1 MLARKPI
8 NANNPRTVVIT
19 LAISS
24 LKGGVGKT
32 TCAINLAFSLAKRG
46 LKVLL
51 VDADPQGSVGMSLSP
66 SAQTYVGLFEVVN
79 GGTPFEQA
87 VLKTK
92 LESLSII
99 MSGKIPASEISKW
112 CASLQDGE
120 RLKPFFK
127 TAQDAGFDI
136 VLLDTPSG
144 LHGPTEGILR
154 SCSHVLVPQQCEP
167 LALRSLMLTVDFLNQ
182 LQTENEEAC
191 SLVGVVL
198 TMADAHVEDTKKIV
212 EEIKRVLPPELV
224 CNAMLPRDPAIIHA
238 SMKGMPLGLLRG
250 GAPPAIS
257 LVFDQLA
264 AEIETKLELASPE
277 QNDEYVS
284 LVV

>member
-1 MLARKPI
+1 M
-8 NANNPRTVVIT
+8 IT

-32 TCAINLAFSLAKRG
+32 TTAINLAFSCARRG
-46 LKVLL
+46 WKTLL
-51 VDADPQGSVGMSLSP
+51 VDSDPQGSVGLSLSP
-66 SAQTYVGLFEVVN
+66 SAQAYTGLYEILNN
-79 GGTPFEQA
+79 GVPFDQA

-92 LESLSII
+92 IETLNII
-99 MSGKIPASEISKW
+99 MAGKIPANEISKW
-112 CASLQDGE
+112 CSSLQDGQ
-120 RLKPFFK
+120 RLAPFFK
-127 TAQDAGFDI
+127 AAQEMGYDLVI
-136 VLLDTPSG
+136 LDTPSG

-198 TMADAHVEDTKKIV
+198 TMADPQVEDTRKIV

-224 CNAMLPRDPAIIHA
+224 FQAMLPRDPAVIHA

-250 GAPPAIS
+250 GAPPAIA

-264 AEIETKLELASPE
+264 AELESKLDLVAPE
-277 QNDEYVS
+277 QSDEYVS

>member
-1 MLARKPI
+1 
-8 NANNPRTVVIT
+8 VIT

-32 TCAINLAFSLAKRG
+32 TTAINLAFSVAKRG
-46 LKVLL
+46 LKTLL
-51 VDADPQGSVGMSLSP
+51 VDADPQGSVGLSLSP
-66 SAQTYVGLFEVVN
+66 SAQTYTGLFEILNSGV
-79 GGTPFEQA
+79 PFDQA
-87 VLKTK
+87 LLKTK
-92 LESLSII
+92 LDTLGIV
-99 MSGKIPASEISKW
+99 MSGKIPTNEISKW
-112 CASLQDGE
+112 CTSLQDGQ
-120 RLKPFFK
+120 RLAPFFK
-127 TAQDAGFDI
+127 SAAEAGYDI
-136 VLLDTPSG
+136 VILDTPSG

-198 TMADAHVEDTKKIV
+198 TMADSQVEDTKKIV

-224 CNAMLPRDPAIIHA
+224 FQAMLPRDSAIIHA
-238 SMKGMPLGLLRG
+238 SMKGMPLGLLRS
-250 GAPPAIS
+250 GAPPAIA

-264 AEIETKLELASPE
+264 AELESKLELVAPE
-277 QNDEYVS
+277 QSDEYIS

>member
-1 MLARKPI
+1 M
-8 NANNPRTVVIT
+8 IT

-66 SAQTYVGLFEVVN
+66 SAQTYVGLYEVV
-79 GGTPFEQA
+79 GSGTPFDQA

-92 LESLSII
+92 LDTLSIM
-99 MSGKIPASEISKW
+99 MSGKIPANEISKW
-112 CASLQDGE
+112 CSSLQDGQ
-120 RLKPFFK
+120 RLAPFFK
-127 TAQDAGFDI
+127 TAADSGFEV

-154 SCSHVLVPQQCEP
+154 SCTHVLVPQQCEP

-182 LQTENEEAC
+182 LQTDNEEAC
-191 SLVGVVL
+191 QLVGVVL

-212 EEIKRVLPPELV
+212 DEIKRVLPPELV
-224 CNAMLPRDPAIIHA
+224 FHAMLPRDPAIIHA

-264 AEIETKLELASPE
+264 AEIEAKLELAAPD

>member
-1 MLARKPI
+1 M
-8 NANNPRTVVIT
+8 IT

-32 TCAINLAFSLAKRG
+32 TCAINLAFSFAKRG
-46 LKVLL
+46 IKTLL
-51 VDADPQGSVGMSLSP
+51 VDADPQGSVGLSLSP
-66 SAQTYVGLFEVVN
+66 SAQSYVGLYELLN
-79 GGTPFEQA
+79 NGTPFDQA

-92 LESLSII
+92 LDTLNIV
-99 MSGKIPASEISKW
+99 MSGKIPTSEISKW
-112 CASLQDGE
+112 CSSLQDGQ
-120 RLKPFFK
+120 RLAPFFK
-127 TAQDAGFDI
+127 TAAEAGYQL

-154 SCSHVLVPQQCEP
+154 CCSHVLVPQQCEP

-191 SLVGVVL
+191 SLIGVVL
-198 TMADAHVEDTKKIV
+198 TMADPMVEDTRKIV

-224 CNAMLPRDPAIIHA
+224 CQAMLPRDAAIIHA

-264 AEIETKLELASPE
+264 AELETKLDLVSPE
-277 QNDEYVS
+277 QSDEYIS

>member
-1 MLARKPI
+1 
-8 NANNPRTVVIT
+8 VIT

-66 SAQTYVGLFEVVN
+66 SAQTYLGLYEIVHS
-79 GGTPFEQA
+79 GTPFDQA

-92 LESLSII
+92 LEALSIV
-99 MSGKIPASEISKW
+99 MSGKIPPNEISKW
-112 CASLQDGE
+112 CTSLQDGQ
-120 RLKPFFK
+120 RLAPFFK
-127 TAQDAGFDI
+127 TASEAGFDLI
-136 VLLDTPSG
+136 LLDTPSG

-154 SCSHVLVPQQCEP
+154 SCTHVLVPQQCEP

-191 SLVGVVL
+191 QLVGVVL
-198 TMADAHVEDTKKIV
+198 TMADPHVEDTKKIV
-212 EEIKRVLPPELV
+212 DEIKRVLPPELV
-224 CNAMLPRDPAIIHA
+224 FQAMLPRDPAIIHA
-238 SMKGMPLGLLRG
+238 SMKGMPLGLIRG
-250 GAPPAIS
+250 GKPPAIS

-264 AEIETKLELASPE
+264 AELEAKLELAAPD

>member
-1 MLARKPI
+1 
-8 NANNPRTVVIT
+8 VIT

-32 TCAINLAFSLAKRG
+32 TCAINLAFSFAKRG
-46 LKVLL
+46 MKTLL
-51 VDADPQGSVGMSLSP
+51 VDADPQGSVGLSLSP
-66 SAQTYVGLFEVVN
+66 SAQTYVGLYENVVTN
-79 GGTPFEQA
+79 TPFDQV

-92 LESLSII
+92 IESLGIV
-99 MSGKIPASEISKW
+99 MAGKIPTNEISKW
-112 CASLQDGE
+112 CTSLQDGH
-120 RLKPFFK
+120 RLEGFFK
-127 TAQDAGFDI
+127 AAEEAKYD
-136 VLLDTPSG
+136 VVVLDTPSG

-198 TMADAHVEDTKKIV
+198 TMADPDVEDTKKIV
-212 EEIKRVLPPELV
+212 EEIRRVLPPELV
-224 CNAMLPRDPAIIHA
+224 CSAMLPRDPAIIRA
-238 SMKGMPLGLLRG
+238 SMKGMPLGLVKG
-250 GAPPAIS
+250 GAPPAIA
-257 LVFDQLA
+257 LAFDQLA
-264 AEIETKLELASPE
+264 AELEGKLELASPE
-277 QNDEYVS
+277 QSDEYVS

>member
-1 MLARKPI
+1 
-8 NANNPRTVVIT
+8 VIT

-46 LKVLL
+46 LKTLL
-51 VDADPQGSVGMSLSP
+51 VDADPQGSVGLSLSP
-66 SAQTYVGLFEVVN
+66 SAQSYSGLYEILN
-79 GGTPFEQA
+79 GTLPFDQA
-87 VLKTK
+87 MLKTK
-92 LESLSII
+92 IESLGIV
-99 MSGKIPASEISKW
+99 MAGKIPTAEISKW
-112 CASLQDGE
+112 CSSLENGE
-120 RLKPFFK
+120 RVKPLFK
-127 TAQDAGFDI
+127 AAQDAGFQI
-136 VLLDTPSG
+136 VVIDTPSG

-154 SCSHVLVPQQCEP
+154 ASSHVLVPQQCEP

-182 LQTENEEAC
+182 LQTENEDAC

-198 TMADAHVEDTKKIV
+198 TMADANVEDTKKIV
-212 EEIKRVLPPELV
+212 DEIRRVLPPELV
-224 CNAMLPRDPAIIHA
+224 CQAMLPRDSAIIHA

-264 AEIETKLELASPE
+264 AELEHKLELATPE
-277 QNDEYVS
+277 QSDEYVS

>member
-1 MLARKPI
+1 M
-8 NANNPRTVVIT
+8 IT

-32 TCAINLAFSLAKRG
+32 TCAINLAFSFAKRG
-46 LKVLL
+46 LKTLL
-51 VDADPQGSVGMSLSP
+51 VDADPQGSVGLSLSP
-66 SAQTYVGLFEVVN
+66 SAQTYVGLYEVLN
-79 GGTPFEQA
+79 TGTPFDQA

-92 LESLSII
+92 LETLEHHHVGQNPRPTKSP
-99 MSGKIPASEISKW
+99 SGARACRTVSASRRSSRRPPKPAYD
-112 CASLQDGE
+112 L
-120 RLKPFFK
+120 
-127 TAQDAGFDI
+127 

-198 TMADAHVEDTKKIV
+198 TMADPHVEDTKKIV

-224 CNAMLPRDPAIIHA
+224 CQAMLPRDSGDYPRQHEGHA
-238 SMKGMPLGLLRG
+238 ARPDPWRRAARHCACLR
-250 GAPPAIS
+250 S
-257 LVFDQLA
+257 
-264 AEIETKLELASPE
+264 TCRRT
-277 QNDEYVS
+277 
-284 LVV
+284 

>member
-1 MLARKPI
+1 
-8 NANNPRTVVIT
+8 VIT

-32 TCAINLAFSLAKRG
+32 TTAINLAFSCAKRG
-46 LKVLL
+46 WKTLL
-51 VDADPQGSVGMSLSP
+51 VDADPQGSVGLSLSP
-66 SAQTYVGLFEVVN
+66 SAQAYIGLYEVVTA
-79 GGTPFEQA
+79 GVPFEQA
-87 VLKTK
+87 ALKTK
-92 LESLSII
+92 LETLKIV
-99 MSGKIPASEISKW
+99 MAGKIPSSEISKW
-112 CASLQDGE
+112 CASLHDGQ
-120 RLKPFFK
+120 RLQPFFK
-127 TAQDAGFDI
+127 TAKEAGYDLVI
-136 VLLDTPSG
+136 LDTPSG

-182 LQTENEEAC
+182 LQTENEDAC

-198 TMADAHVEDTKKIV
+198 TMADSEVEDTTKIV

-224 CNAMLPRDPAIIHA
+224 CQAMLPRDPAVIHA
-238 SMKGMPLGLLRG
+238 SMKGMPLGLIRG
-250 GAPPAIS
+250 GAPPPIA

-264 AEIETKLELASPE
+264 AEVETKLGLIAPE

>member
-1 MLARKPI
+1 
-8 NANNPRTVVIT
+8 VIT

-32 TCAINLAFSLAKRG
+32 TCAINLAFSFAKRG
-46 LKVLL
+46 IKTLL
-51 VDADPQGSVGMSLSP
+51 VDADPQGSVGLSLSP
-66 SAQTYVGLFEVVN
+66 SAQSYVGLYELLN
-79 GGTPFEQA
+79 NGTPFDQA

-92 LESLSII
+92 LDTLNIV
-99 MSGKIPASEISKW
+99 MSGKIPTSEISKW
-112 CASLQDGE
+112 CSSLQDGQ
-120 RLKPFFK
+120 RLAPFFK
-127 TAQDAGFDI
+127 TAAEAGYQL

-154 SCSHVLVPQQCEP
+154 CCSHVLVPQQCEP

-191 SLVGVVL
+191 SLIGVVL
-198 TMADAHVEDTKKIV
+198 TMADPMVEDTRKIV

-224 CNAMLPRDPAIIHA
+224 CQAMLPRDAAIIHA

-264 AEIETKLELASPE
+264 AELETKLDLVSPE
-277 QNDEYVS
+277 QSDEYIS

>member
-1 MLARKPI
+1 
-8 NANNPRTVVIT
+8 VIT

-32 TCAINLAFSLAKRG
+32 TCAINLAYSLAKRG

-66 SAQTYVGLFEVVN
+66 SAQTYVGLYEVVN
-79 GGTPFEQA
+79 SGTPFDQA

-92 LESLSII
+92 LETLSII
-99 MSGKIPASEISKW
+99 MSGKIPANEISKW
-112 CASLQDGE
+112 CGSLQDGQ
-120 RLKPFFK
+120 RLAPFFK
-127 TAQDAGFDI
+127 TAEDAGYDM

-182 LQTENEEAC
+182 LQTENEDAC
-191 SLVGVVL
+191 SLIGVVL
-198 TMADAHVEDTKKIV
+198 TMADPHVEDTKKIV

-224 CNAMLPRDPAIIHA
+224 CQAMLPRDPAIIHA

-250 GAPPAIS
+250 GKPPAIS

-264 AEIETKLELASPE
+264 AEIEAKLDLTVAE

>member
-1 MLARKPI
+1 V
-8 NANNPRTVVIT
+8 NT

-46 LKVLL
+46 WKTLL
-51 VDADPQGSVGMSLSP
+51 VDADPQGSVGLSLSP
-66 SAQTYVGLFEVVN
+66 SAQTYIGLYEVLNSNV
-79 GGTPFEQA
+79 PFDQA

-92 LESLSII
+92 VDELSIL
-99 MSGKIPASEISKW
+99 MAGKIPTNEISKW
-112 CASLQDGE
+112 CSSLEDGT
-120 RLKPFFK
+120 RLTHFFK
-127 TAQDAGFDI
+127 TVSDAGYDL

-198 TMADAHVEDTKKIV
+198 TMADPQVEDTKKIV

-224 CNAMLPRDPAIIHA
+224 CQAMLPRDAAVIHA

-250 GAPPAIS
+250 GALPAIA

-264 AEIETKLELASPE
+264 AELETKLDLIAPE
-277 QNDEYVS
+277 QSDEYIS

>member
-1 MLARKPI
+1 
-8 NANNPRTVVIT
+8 VIT

-32 TCAINLAFSLAKRG
+32 TCAINVAFSFAKRG
-46 LKVLL
+46 WKTLL
-51 VDADPQGSVGMSLSP
+51 VDADPQGSVGLSLSP
-66 SAQTYVGLFEVVN
+66 SAQTYTGLYEILN
-79 GGTPFEQA
+79 SGLPFDQA

-92 LESLSII
+92 LETLNIV
-99 MSGKIPASEISKW
+99 MAGKIPTNEISKW
-112 CASLQDGE
+112 CSSLEDGS
-120 RLKPFFK
+120 RLAPFFK
-127 TAQDAGFDI
+127 TAAEAGYNLI
-136 VLLDTPSG
+136 LLDTPSG

-198 TMADAHVEDTKKIV
+198 TMADPHVEDTKKIV

-224 CNAMLPRDPAIIHA
+224 CQAMLPRDSAVIHA

-250 GAPPAIS
+250 GAPPAIA

-264 AEIETKLELASPE
+264 AELEAKLDLVAPE
-277 QNDEYVS
+277 QSDEYIS

>member
-1 MLARKPI
+1 M
-8 NANNPRTVVIT
+8 IT

-32 TCAINLAFSLAKRG
+32 TCAINLAFSFAKRG
-46 LKVLL
+46 WKTLL
-51 VDADPQGSVGMSLSP
+51 VDADPQGSVGLSLSP
-66 SAQTYVGLFEVVN
+66 SAQSYVGLYEAVN
-79 GGTPFEQA
+79 SGTPFEQ
-87 VLKTK
+87 VLLKTK
-92 LESLSII
+92 IDALNIV
-99 MSGKIPASEISKW
+99 MAGKIPTNEISKW
-112 CASLQDGE
+112 CSSLQDGQK
-120 RLKPFFK
+120 LAPFFK
-127 TAQDAGFDI
+127 TATEHGFQ
-136 VLLDTPSG
+136 VVVLDTPSG

-182 LQTENEEAC
+182 LQTENEDSC

-198 TMADAHVEDTKKIV
+198 TMADSQVEDTRKIV

-224 CNAMLPRDPAIIHA
+224 CHAMLPRDPAVIRA

-264 AEIETKLELASPE
+264 AELESKLDLSAPE
-277 QNDEYVS
+277 QSDEYVS

>member
-1 MLARKPI
+1 
-8 NANNPRTVVIT
+8 VIT

-32 TCAINLAFSLAKRG
+32 TTAINLAFSCAKRG
-46 LKVLL
+46 WKTLL
-51 VDADPQGSVGMSLSP
+51 VDADPQGSVGLSLSP
-66 SAQTYVGLFEVVN
+66 SAQSYVGLYEILN
-79 GGTPFEQA
+79 NNTPFDQA
-87 VLKTK
+87 ALKTK
-92 LESLSII
+92 IDTLKIV
-99 MSGKIPASEISKW
+99 MAGKIPPTDISKW
-112 CASLQDGE
+112 CASLQDGA
-120 RLKPFFK
+120 RLAPFFK
-127 TAQDAGFDI
+127 SAQEAGYDLVI
-136 VLLDTPSG
+136 LDTPSG

-182 LQTENEEAC
+182 LQTENENSC

-198 TMADAHVEDTKKIV
+198 TMADPDVEDTKKIV

-224 CNAMLPRDPAIIHA
+224 CQAMLPRDAAVIHA
-238 SMKGMPLGLLRG
+238 SMKGMPLGLIKG
-250 GAPPAIS
+250 GAPPAIA

-264 AEIETKLELASPE
+264 AEIEAKLDLVAPE
-277 QNDEYVS
+277 QSDEYVS